1 MPGTYRQVNPSS
13 TRFRIIFV
21 RRGKS
26 ATLSYVFVNGDAPNR
41 GLYAPGSPI
50 PGSPKNLSTGN
61 QVFAREFRRG
71 VSSDSSMVGDMHRIA
86 IGLAIASILAPI
98 GALMA
103 GIITYIE
110 YAKHGLENGRALRE
124 AFVTGSLALL
134 LLTGCA
140 LATALL
146 L

>member
-1 MPGTYRQVNPSS
+1 
-13 TRFRIIFV
+13 
-21 RRGKS
+21 
-26 ATLSYVFVNGDAPNR
+26 
-41 GLYAPGSPI
+41 
-50 PGSPKNLSTGN
+50 
-61 QVFAREFRRG
+61 
-71 VSSDSSMVGDMHRIA
+71 MVGDMHRIA